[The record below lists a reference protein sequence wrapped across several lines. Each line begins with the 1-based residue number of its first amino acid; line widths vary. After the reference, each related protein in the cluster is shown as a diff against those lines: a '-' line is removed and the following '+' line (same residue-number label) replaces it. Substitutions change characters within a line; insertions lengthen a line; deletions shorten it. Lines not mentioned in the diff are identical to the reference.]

1 MYIIPV
7 LYVNGFPAPNSKSTQ
22 GKNIRDEGCGWRSLG
37 GVHKSW
43 QDTWKERRGPGREQS
58 RCPQSGDQ
66 NKTTVM
72 NVMGS
77 QCSQELEFWQVCEE
91 SGEGE

>member
-1 MYIIPV
+1 MAGGHWEECIKV
-7 LYVNGFPAPNSKSTQ
+7 GRTH
-22 GKNIRDEGCGWRSLG
+22 GKKG
-37 GVHKSW
+37 
-43 QDTWKERRGPGREQS
+43 RGPGREQS